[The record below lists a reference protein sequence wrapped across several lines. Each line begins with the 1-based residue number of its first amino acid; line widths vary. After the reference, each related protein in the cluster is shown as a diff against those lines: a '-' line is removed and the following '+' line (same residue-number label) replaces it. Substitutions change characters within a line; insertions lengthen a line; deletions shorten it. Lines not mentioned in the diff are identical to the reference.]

1 MFDPQELDRQYN
13 VRAALPDYAEHIQRW
28 AAQAQAAR
36 DSLRCEPDYSYGSGG
51 QETLDIFPARSANA
65 PLLIFLDGGDWSSAS
80 GAEKRDFAFLAPA
93 FVDARISL
101 ALVKHAPPR
110 EVGLAE
116 VVRQLLRAV
125 VWSWHNASDLGVD
138 PQRIFV
144 GGHAAGAHL
153 AAMLLATQWSAY
165 SRDLPDHLL
174 RGGVCLSG
182 LYDLVPPSHA
192 PFFRETLQLDEDAA
206 RHLSPVSYQPRCS
219 VPLVTAVGGR
229 ESREYR
235 RQNQL
240 LAQAWAHCPVHDVAM
255 PEHHH
260 LSIVDALGDR
270 NSALFKA
277 THQLIGI

>member
-13 VRAALPDYAEHIQRW
+13 VLAALPDYAEHMQRW

-36 DSLRCEPDYSYGSGG
+36 DSLRCETDYSYGPGDH
-51 QETLDIFPARSANA
+51 ETLDIFPARSANT
-65 PLLIFLDGGDWSSAS
+65 PLLIFIDGGDWSCSP
-80 GAEKRDFAFLAPA
+80 GAEKRDLAFLAPA
-93 FVDARISL
+93 FVDAGISL
-101 ALVKHAPPR
+101 ALVKHAPPQDA
-110 EVGLAE
+110 GLAE
-116 VVRQLLRAV
+116 VARQLLRAV
-125 VWSWHNASDLGVD
+125 VWAWHNASDLGAD

-182 LYDLVPPSHA
+182 LYDLVPPARA
-192 PFFRETLQLDEDAA
+192 PFLRDTLQLDDAAA
-206 RHLSPVSYQPRCS
+206 RHLSPVSYLPRCS
-219 VPLVTAVGGR
+219 LPLVTAVGGR
-229 ESREYR
+229 ESSEYR
-235 RQNQL
+235 RQNRL

-260 LSIVDALGDR
+260 LSIVEALADR
-270 NSALFKA
+270 NSALFHA
-277 THQLIGI
+277 TRQLIGI

>member
-13 VRAALPDYAEHIQRW
+13 VRAALPDYAEYIQRW
-28 AAQAQAAR
+28 TAQAQAAR
-36 DSLRCEPDYSYGSGG
+36 DSLRCEPDYYYGPGG
-51 QETLDIFPARSANA
+51 QETLDIFPARQANA
-65 PLLIFLDGGDWSSAS
+65 PLLIFIDGGDWSSAP
-80 GAEKRDFAFLAPA
+80 GDEKRDFAFLAPA
-93 FVDARISL
+93 FFDAGISL
-101 ALVKHAPPR
+101 ALVKHASPR
-110 EVGLAE
+110 DVGLPE

-125 VWSWHNASDLGVD
+125 VWSWHNACDLGVD
-138 PQRIFV
+138 PQRLFV

-153 AAMLLATQWSAY
+153 AAMLLAAQWSAY

-182 LYDLVPPSHA
+182 LYDLVPPARA
-192 PFFRETLQLDEDAA
+192 PFLRDALQLDEAAA
-206 RHLSPVSYQPRCS
+206 RHLSPVNYLPQRS

-240 LAQAWAHCPVHDVAM
+240 LAHAWAHCPVHDVAM

-260 LSIVDALGDR
+260 LSIVEALADR
-270 NSALFKA
+270 NSALFQA
-277 THQLIGI
+277 TQQLIGI